1 MSSMLNKIKD
11 AVTPD
16 KHSSAPEGTHG
27 PHESRAANAADPRVD
42 SDRDH
47 RAAPG
52 STGHTLG
59 SGDHHTN
66 TTLGNNGLS
75 SDGPAPSTA
84 GPHKSDMMNR
94 MDPRVDSDRDNSR
107 TLGGNTKTGTH
118 VPEGTDGPHGSRMAN
133 VLDPRVDSDR
143 DRTVGMG
150 SHSGTTGTAGT
161 TGHTLG
167 STGNTLG
174 STGNTFGTS
183 GTSEGIHGPHS
194 SRLAN
199 AADPR
204 VDSDRDHRAA
214 PGSTG
219 HTLGSTG
226 HTLGST
232 GHTLGSTGNTF
243 GTSGTSEGV
252 HGPHSS
258 RLANAADPRVD
269 SDRDHRDAHHTG
281 ATGTSTGDNIT
292 GHAAAAVGGVAGTG
306 PAPHTAGPH
315 KSDFLNKIDPRV
327 DSDLDGSKTFP
338 GNKTFAQS

>member
-59 SGDHHTN
+59 TSDHYTN
-66 TTLGNNGLS
+66 TTSGNYGLS

-107 TLGGNTKTGTH
+107 TLGGNTKTGTN

-133 VLDPRVDSDR
+133 ILDPRVDSDR

-150 SHSGTTGTAGT
+150 SHSGTTGTTGT

-167 STGNTLG
+167 STGN
-174 STGNTFGTS
+174 
-183 GTSEGIHGPHS
+183 
-194 SRLAN
+194 
-199 AADPR
+199 
-204 VDSDRDHRAA
+204 
-214 PGSTG
+214 
-219 HTLGSTG
+219 
-226 HTLGST
+226 
-232 GHTLGSTGNTF
+232 TLGSTGNTF

-269 SDRDHRDAHHTG
+269 SDRDHRAAPGSTFGTSGTSEGVHGPHGSRLANAADPRVDSDRDHRGAHHTG

-292 GHAAAAVGGVAGTG
+292 GHAAAAVGGVAATG